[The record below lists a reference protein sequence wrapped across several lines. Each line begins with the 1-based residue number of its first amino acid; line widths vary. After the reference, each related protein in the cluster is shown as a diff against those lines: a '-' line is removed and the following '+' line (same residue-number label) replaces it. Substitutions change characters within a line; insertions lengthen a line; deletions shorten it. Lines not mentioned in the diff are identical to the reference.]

1 MQAMF
6 HIAHTWLRALTHVWK
21 KRVEE
26 SDFVWLARFQ
36 LLTIYSILRSGLLL
50 AAGIIGIRL
59 QTSINTSPF
68 HSTLLFWLSIILVTS
83 AGILLLILGLKLASK
98 LFLSRSIGMTILF
111 ITDIFL
117 LLAVMYAC
125 ISNNMLLL
133 LVIVAFVT
141 CATPLF
147 VERISHFA
155 KSFKHSTRQLMQA
168 QQERDAL
175 LLQYTQELTRAIEQ
189 ERSSLKREIHNGLMQ
204 ELSGTF
210 LQVSIIIMRNS
221 VDGTL
226 FLDAPEVA
234 RLEAALSS
242 SVTEARRVM
251 ENLDTSQPI
260 HGKR

>member
-1 MQAMF
+1 M
-6 HIAHTWLRALTHVWK
+6 
-21 KRVEE
+21 
-26 SDFVWLARFQ
+26 
-36 LLTIYSILRSGLLL
+36 
-50 AAGIIGIRL
+50 IGIRL
-59 QTSINTSPF
+59 QTSISSSHF
-68 HSTLLFWLSIILVTS
+68 YSTLLFWLSIIFAIS
-83 AGILLLILGLKLASK
+83 AVILLLILGLKLASK
-98 LFLSRSIGMTILF
+98 LFLSGSIGMMILF

-147 VERISHFA
+147 VERISRFA

-175 LLQYTQELTRAIEQ
+175 LLQYTQELTKAIEQ
-189 ERSSLKREIHNGLMQ
+189 ERSSLKREIHDGLMQ
-204 ELSGTF
+204 ELSGSL
-210 LQVSIIIMRNS
+210 LQVSIIIMSNS

-226 FLDAPEVA
+226 LLDAPEVA
-234 RLEAALSS
+234 RLEAALRN

-251 ENLDTSQPI
+251 ENLSVSQPV